1 MPSNGH
7 RPGQVNVHIVVTCSN
22 RKRHT
27 VPDQLRVGNLRE
39 RGSSRRFAAWADRLS
54 TSTVDGFPAV
64 DLYAGEHWQI
74 ARTLPAQIAP
84 RAASLWVCSD
94 GYGLIP
100 ASATI
105 RPYAATFA
113 AGGVDSVGQDRSA
126 VQDWWTR
133 LTEWPGPAEGQ
144 PRSFT
149 DLARRDPDA
158 TIIAVLS
165 DAYQR
170 ACATD
175 VTVAAGLLR
184 DPQQLSVIGP
194 ATNGLADLVVPVT
207 ARLQPH
213 LGGSLLSLNAR
224 VAAFLLH
231 SSVDDDHDLRRTRLR
246 ERVAQTTAATP
257 ARAIRAAGQRLTD
270 EEVRAFIGEHVGE
283 RAVTAT
289 TLLRRLRLSGRSC
302 EQARFGQLFAE
313 VTTSGVRP

>member
-1 MPSNGH
+1 MASSSHPALT
-7 RPGQVNVHIVVTCSN
+7 NVHVVVTCSN

-27 VPDQLRVGNLRE
+27 VPDRLRMGNLRE
-39 RGSSRRFAAWADRLS
+39 RGSGRRFSAWTDQLS
-54 TSTVDGFPAV
+54 TSSASEFPAV

-74 ARTLPAQIAP
+74 ARTLPDQITP
-84 RAASLWVCSD
+84 RAATLWVCSA

-100 ASATI
+100 ASASI

-113 AGGVDSVGQDRSA
+113 PGGVDSVGEDKPA
-126 VQDWWTR
+126 VRDWWTR
-133 LTEWPGPAEGQ
+133 LTEWPGPAAGQ

-175 VTVAAGLLR
+175 VTAAASQLR
-184 DPQQLSVIGP
+184 DTQQLSVIGP
-194 ATNGLADLVVPVT
+194 ATKDLADFVVPVT

-224 VAAFLLH
+224 VAAFLLR
-231 SSVDDDHDLRRTRLR
+231 SSVDDDHNLGRTRLR
-246 ERVAQTTAATP
+246 ERVEQTTMATP
-257 ARAIRAAGQRLTD
+257 ARAARAAGCRLTD
-270 EEVRAFIGEHVGE
+270 EEVRAFIREHTGEHV
-283 RAVTAT
+283 VTAT
-289 TLLRRLRLSGRSC
+289 GLLRRLRLSGRSC

-313 VTTSGVRP
+313 VIAWGVRV